1 LRFFGKGYL
10 YSVLPLFIMNMK
22 DQMFYRT
29 LGNIQGMARDIA
41 YQQMK
46 SATKMAALE
55 KRLSMNQTAQ
65 HSQKTVKPAPVTR
78 RYADVFQSTK
88 TGMATKTAPGRRYSD
103 IFIRN

>member
-1 LRFFGKGYL
+1 
-10 YSVLPLFIMNMK
+10 MNMK

-65 HSQKTVKPAPVTR
+65 HSQKTAPAPAR
-78 RYADVFQSTK
+78 RYADVF
-88 TGMATKTAPGRRYSD
+88 
-103 IFIRN
+103 IR

>member
-1 LRFFGKGYL
+1 
-10 YSVLPLFIMNMK
+10 MK

-29 LGNIQGMARDIA
+29 LGNIQGMAKSIA
-41 YQQMK
+41 YQQMQ

-65 HSQKTVKPAPVTR
+65 HSQKTVKPVLR
-78 RYADVFQSTK
+78 RYADVFPTTK

-103 IFIRN
+103 IFIRK

>member
-1 LRFFGKGYL
+1 
-10 YSVLPLFIMNMK
+10 MK

-29 LGNIQGMARDIA
+29 LGNIQGMAKSIA
-41 YQQMK
+41 YQQMQ

-65 HSQKTVKPAPVTR
+65 HPQKTVKPVLR